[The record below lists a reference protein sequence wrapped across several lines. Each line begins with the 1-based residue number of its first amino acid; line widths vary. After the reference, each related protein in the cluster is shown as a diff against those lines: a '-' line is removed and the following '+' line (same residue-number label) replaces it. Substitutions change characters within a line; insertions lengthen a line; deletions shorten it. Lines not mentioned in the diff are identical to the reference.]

1 MKFKYLIPSLLT
13 LCLAAT
19 QATATPNKSQNSK
32 EPVPYDADLFR
43 KDEPVFSFHGSFL
56 YWRVQEST
64 NDFALKQQYAA
75 PSGVSTYAMGKYH
88 SATFDGEPGFRIA
101 ASYFRAP
108 KYWEIWGQYT
118 RLTSSGHNTVHASSK
133 AGEYLVGTWG
143 MPTYQASTPALTE
156 AKSYLHM
163 NYNTADL
170 VTDRFFN
177 PNPHLRIRLLGG
189 GTMAWMNHNFD
200 ITYTNTANEVSQI
213 KNFWKFIGGGLKIG
227 TMIDWFCGW
236 DIYLTSAFTGST
248 LLGSYKNQVKQSF
261 SGQTEPVTFAKYSDV
276 RPTFCFQT
284 IFGPS
289 WQKNFSSSRLEIFA
303 GYEMNAW
310 FNLSEVYR
318 SSSGTAK
325 EFKITNT
332 NSSMLALQ
340 GLTARASIDF

>member
-1 MKFKYLIPSLLT
+1 MKLKKLIPSLLAI
-13 LCLAAT
+13 CLTASAAAT
-19 QATATPNKSQNSK
+19 TNKTQTQK
-32 EPVPYDADLFR
+32 QPVPYDADLFR
-43 KDEPVFSFHGSFL
+43 RDEPVFAFHGSFL

-64 NDFALKQQYAA
+64 NDYALKQQYTATDA
-75 PSGVSTYAMGKYH
+75 INTYGMGKYH
-88 SATFDGEPGFRIA
+88 NATFDGEPGFRIA

-108 KYWEIWGQYT
+108 HYWEIWGQYT
-118 RLTSSGHNTVHASSK
+118 RLSASGHNTTYPSGKS
-133 AGEYLVGTWG
+133 GEYLVGTWS
-143 MPTYQASTPALTE
+143 MPTYQDSPTALKEASTH
-156 AKSYLHM
+156 LHM

-170 VTDRFFN
+170 LTDRFFN

-200 ITYTNTANEVSQI
+200 ITYVNTVNETSQI

-236 DIYLTSAFTGST
+236 DIYLTTTFTGST
-248 LLGSYKNQVKQSF
+248 LLGTYKNKVKQTF
-261 SGQTEPVTFAKYSDV
+261 SGQSEPVGYAKYADV

-289 WQKNFSSSRLEIFA
+289 WQKNFTSSRLEIFA

-310 FNLSEVYR
+310 FNLSETYR
-318 SSSGTAK
+318 SSSGSAQ
-325 EFKITNT
+325 EFKVTNV

-340 GLTARASIDF
+340 GLTFRTSIDF